1 MRGCRQLSIQTI
13 GLVSCLLAGCLP
25 HTLPP
30 RERMPLSRDSAHRQR
45 DTEEESQPS
54 SYSDYQVSRTAS
66 VKLDVQPTAATET
79 IAEKPATP
87 PKENRPEKPA
97 EKPVEVTE
105 KSAEAAEMHI
115 EPSDASPPKSSA
127 DQPEPRRET
136 PVAPLSRPDAPSVQ
150 VLRALLDHRSEEEIN
165 EQLQGYDP
173 ITREAMLTLLMSI
186 AQMQQSGGVE
196 RMSPHDLAACMDRLH
211 ALTASMRG
219 RAQLILDRM
228 CFCRSIKN
236 FGDYTPLPSEH
247 VSFQPDEMVHIYVQ
261 VRNISSRRLREKYV
275 TVLKGRF
282 EIYDEN
288 NREKPPTIT
297 WASQPREDVS
307 ASPRQDY
314 YINFQFRVPRNCP
327 AGLYTIR
334 IFVEDWTDAAPEA
347 KDVPESRIAQR
358 TLDFR
363 VGGGIARPSRAR
375 IADASPP

>member
-1 MRGCRQLSIQTI
+1 MRGCRGLSIQTI
-13 GLVSCLLAGCLP
+13 GLVSCLLAGCLQ

-30 RERMPLSRDSAHRQR
+30 EVRMPPSNVSKPPRRTN
-45 DTEEESQPS
+45 TEEEGQPS
-54 SYSDYQVSRTAS
+54 SSSDYQVSRTPTI
-66 VKLDVQPTAATET
+66 KLDVQPTAATET
-79 IAEKPATP
+79 IAEKPANASKGKQ
-87 PKENRPEKPA
+87 PKKSVEVA
-97 EKPVEVTE
+97 EKP
-105 KSAEAAEMHI
+105 AEAAEMHI
-115 EPSDASPPKSSA
+115 EPSDVSSPKPSA
-127 DQPEPRRET
+127 DPSEPHRET
-136 PVAPLSRPDAPSVQ
+136 PVAPLSRPEAPSVQ

-186 AQMQQSGGVE
+186 AQLQQSGGVE
-196 RMSPHDLAACMDRLH
+196 RMSARDLAACMDRLH
-211 ALTASMRG
+211 TLTASMRG
-219 RAQLILDRM
+219 RAQLILERM

-236 FGDYTPLPSEH
+236 FGDYTPLSPEN
-247 VSFQPDEMVHIYVQ
+247 VSFQPGEVVHIYVQ
-261 VRNISSRRLREKYV
+261 VRNISSRRLRDKYV

-282 EIYDEN
+282 EISDEN

-314 YINFQFRVPRNCP
+314 YINFQFRVPLNCP

-334 IFVEDWTDAAPEA
+334 IFVEDWTNSPPEA

-363 VGGGIARPSRAR
+363 VGGAIARPSRAR
-375 IADASPP
+375 IADAAPP